1 MRGAAK
7 ENTSPPRTA
16 PIKIARLPAPSNAA
30 SKPTIAPIPMPTRA
44 TRIVLIINLVM
55 LMVAVSSGIVIF
67 AHGSSVRSANEAVR
81 TVAQAAADAGNFAA
95 VEVAF
100 LEAQP
105 GLDEAVARLAG
116 RGVRQILV
124 VPYFLTLG
132 IHLQRDLPGM
142 VERIAQVHRNV
153 EIRCT
158 PPLDGHPALI
168 QILLDRVGE
177 GLLEWEKEHSKF

>member
-1 MRGAAK
+1 
-7 ENTSPPRTA
+7 
-16 PIKIARLPAPSNAA
+16 
-30 SKPTIAPIPMPTRA
+30 
-44 TRIVLIINLVM
+44 
-55 LMVAVSSGIVIF
+55 
-67 AHGSSVRSANEAVR
+67 VRSANEAVR
-81 TVAQAAADAGNFAA
+81 TVSQAAADAGSFTE

-105 GLDEAVARLAG
+105 GLSEAVSRLAD
-116 RGVRQILV
+116 RGVRNILV

-142 VERIAQVHRNV
+142 VDRLAQVHQNV

-168 QILLDRVGE
+168 QILLDRVRE
-177 GLLEWEKEHSKF
+177 GLLDWKKDHPKT

>member
-1 MRGAAK
+1 
-7 ENTSPPRTA
+7 
-16 PIKIARLPAPSNAA
+16 
-30 SKPTIAPIPMPTRA
+30 
-44 TRIVLIINLVM
+44 M
-55 LMVAVSSGIVIF
+55 LMVAVNCGIVIF

-81 TVAQAAADAGNFAA
+81 TVAQAAAAAGNFAK

-105 GLDEAVARLAG
+105 GLDEAVARLAD

-142 VERIAQVHRNV
+142 VDRLAQVHQNV
-153 EIRCT
+153 QIRCT

-168 QILLDRVGE
+168 QILLDRARE
-177 GLLEWEKEHSKF
+177 GLVGWPS